1 MSLENVEIA
10 WRAVEAFN
18 RTFAAGTDD
27 FFELLDDDVE
37 WVSITA
43 LLDGTAYRG
52 RDAVRKWI
60 DDLRR
65 DWETYEVAWEEVR
78 DLDDDRVLAIGSWNA
93 VGRRSGVEL
102 HLQQA
107 AWLVHFRNG
116 KLIRLQ
122 TFSDRSDALEAVG
135 LHE

>member
-18 RTFAAGTDD
+18 RTFAAGTED

-37 WVSITA
+37 WVPITA

-60 DDLRR
+60 DDLRPG
-65 DWETYEVAWEEVR
+65 
-78 DLDDDRVLAIGSWNA
+78 LGDRVGGAPL
-93 VGRRSGVEL
+93 RRRRPY
-102 HLQQA
+102 A
-107 AWLVHFRNG
+107 
-116 KLIRLQ
+116 K
-122 TFSDRSDALEAVG
+122 
-135 LHE
+135 